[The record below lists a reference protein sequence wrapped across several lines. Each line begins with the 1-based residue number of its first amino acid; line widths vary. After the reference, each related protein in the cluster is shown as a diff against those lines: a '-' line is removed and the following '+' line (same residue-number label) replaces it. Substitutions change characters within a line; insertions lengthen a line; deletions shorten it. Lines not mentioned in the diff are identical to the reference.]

1 MWYVVILVLFFIV
14 TTSLIDSAF
23 EVKRDLKELEQ
34 EKDLFENEEK
44 GGKYDEWYY

>member
-34 EKDLFENEEK
+34 ERELFEKEEK
-44 GGKYDEWYY
+44 DGKYDE

>member
-14 TTSLIDSAF
+14 STSLIDTAF

-34 EKDLFENEEK
+34 EQEFFENEEK
-44 GGKYDEWYY
+44 GGKI

>member
-34 EKDLFENEEK
+34 ERELFEKEEK
-44 GGKYDEWYY
+44 DGRNDE

>member
-34 EKDLFENEEK
+34 ERELFEDEEK
-44 GGKYDEWYY
+44 DGKYDE